1 MLDCGLNAMEVKFQ
15 YEVIVI
21 LQLRKYNILSGALQ
35 HHTLRRIDMDIK
47 NVGNQIAVKRKRKG
61 LTQAELGERLGV
73 SFQAVSKWERGETLP
88 DTGILLDLAEILE
101 TSVDYILTGG
111 RQVLHYKGKI
121 TVEEMKE
128 GIHAL
133 KRMGELLG
141 RDNMLYRCAVEGI
154 NEKMNTSIE
163 DAFTDD
169 RVFEC
174 FVAEAIIQNLAYG
187 KYIDLTDVK
196 NGFQHDHFREIVLE
210 YCAKHGIK

>member
-1 MLDCGLNAMEVKFQ
+1 M
-15 YEVIVI
+15 
-21 LQLRKYNILSGALQ
+21 
-35 HHTLRRIDMDIK
+35 DMK
-47 NVGNQIAVKRKRKG
+47 LVGNQIAFLRKNKG

-88 DTGILLDLAEILE
+88 DTAILLDLAEILE

-111 RQVLHYKGKI
+111 RQALHYRGKI
-121 TVEEMKE
+121 TVEEMAE
-128 GIHAL
+128 GINAL

-141 RDNMLYRCAVEGI
+141 KENMLYRYAVEGI
-154 NEKMNTSIE
+154 NERMNTSIE

-174 FVAEAIIQNLAYG
+174 FVAEAIIQNLAAG

-196 NGFQHDHFREIVLE
+196 NGFKYDHFREVTLN